1 MNFCGIIC
9 EFNPFHNGHEY
20 IIEAAKRETGEEV
33 ICLMSGDFVQ
43 RGEPAI
49 CNKHTRAKIAI
60 ECGASAVIEL
70 PTIYACSNA
79 ENFAYGAVKTLG
91 AIGVDT
97 IVCGVENI
105 DIGVIEKIA
114 NLKVEN
120 SKEFVNCFK
129 NEIENGITYNTAL
142 KRSIANCID
151 EEDIWDALLKP
162 NNILAVE
169 YLTAIKKLNL
179 SIKLHV
185 INRCDNG
192 YYSGKNIGKF
202 LSATEIRNRIYDGQ
216 NYENFVPKNA
226 KSVKFF
232 DKNAIKTLKTQQL
245 LKIRQMSPQQLSIH
259 YDYNDGIEYRIKKLS
274 DTVHDLDELEGLVS
288 NRRYRAAR
296 VKKLLLYP
304 TLNITKDII
313 KISKTTKP
321 VARLLAIRK
330 NFKNFLSMYKKS
342 KINIVVTNGDYELLS
357 KKQKSIMDIDFNAS
371 QIYRTISGDEKSDK
385 KIGTIFL

>member
-49 CNKHTRAKIAI
+49 CDKHTRAKIAI

-120 SKEFVNCFK
+120 SNEFVNCFK

-179 SIKLHV
+179 NVKLHV

-202 LSATEIRNRIYDGQ
+202 LSATEIRNRIYDGK
-216 NYENFVPKNA
+216 NYDDFVPKNA
-226 KSVKFF
+226 KSVKIF

-245 LKIRQMSPQQLSIH
+245 LKIRQMSPQQLSSH

-274 DTVHDLDELEGLVS
+274 DTVHDLDELESLVS

-304 TLNITKDII
+304 TLNITKNVI

-330 NFKNFLSMYKKS
+330 DFKNFLSMYKKS